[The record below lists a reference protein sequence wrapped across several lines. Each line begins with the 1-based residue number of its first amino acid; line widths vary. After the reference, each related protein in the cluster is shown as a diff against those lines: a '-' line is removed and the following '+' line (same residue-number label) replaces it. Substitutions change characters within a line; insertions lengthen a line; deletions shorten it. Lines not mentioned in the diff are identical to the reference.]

1 MKKEIFIILI
11 ILFIILILSI
21 LERNIC
27 ISRIKYI
34 GLLPITKTTYN
45 DLTIY
50 NVNYVG
56 NIERKKYNY
65 QPKMLLSTRI
75 RKPIKDIVIR
85 FRSPYTFITDLSDD
99 IAKIVDFTTS
109 GIQSIIMDINY
120 NCTSNK
126 KYNVIIDDN
135 YFYILK

>member
-27 ISRIKYI
+27 NSRIEYT
-34 GLLPITKTTYN
+34 GLLPTTKTTYN

-56 NIERKKYNY
+56 NLERKKYNY
-65 QPKMLLSTRI
+65 QPKILLSTRI

-85 FRSPYTFITDLSDD
+85 YRSF
-99 IAKIVDFTTS
+99 
-109 GIQSIIMDINY
+109 
-120 NCTSNK
+120 
-126 KYNVIIDDN
+126 
-135 YFYILK
+135 